1 MPPIPCKTCTADNT
15 DELEAVGL
23 RAMAGEIS
31 WREAAREVGWT
42 RHQALQTHMNNHYV
56 AGAVKEATDELDV
69 LIVEAV
75 GDLREAMRMAPA
87 EVKPLYA
94 AAIVNLQGLKNTKP
108 SQQHLIQA
116 LKTIQEMTGMRQE
129 QRMMLAY
136 AEQMFG
142 EVVPPSLKA
151 IEAIA
156 DAEIVDVLEAST

>member
-1 MPPIPCKTCTADNT
+1 MPSIPCKTCTAENQ

-31 WREAAREVGWT
+31 WREAGRLIGWT

-56 AGAVKEATDELDV
+56 AGVVQDAVDELDSM
-69 LIVEAV
+69 IAEAV
-75 GDLREAMRMAPA
+75 ADLSVAMRMAPA

-94 AAIVNLQGLKNTKP
+94 AAIVNLKGLKSTKP

-136 AEQMFG
+136 AEEMFG
-142 EVVPPSLKA
+142 TKKLPTPLKA
-151 IEAIA
+151 IENIQ
-156 DAEIVDVLEAST
+156 DAEVVITN